1 MHAQAAGAAFIG
13 RPAETASGC
22 SPAAPARQLR
32 RRPQICS
39 LACFLPWAGPPTG
52 GPDAVAKIC
61 EVLGLDEAF
70 LIVGGAIDSLQ
81 IVSNRKVDEILDDA
95 SADLAVTLG
104 VTKERV
110 RLRFDVLQSD

>member
-1 MHAQAAGAAFIG
+1 MGSMTIADRISGAREKHGMSKSELARRVG
-13 RPAETASGC
+13 VTPTCVWNWERGNTRP
-22 SPAAPARQLR
+22 R
-32 RRPQICS
+32 
-39 LACFLPWAGPPTG
+39 
-52 GPDAVAKIC
+52 PDAVAKIC

-70 LIVGGAIDSLQ
+70 LFVSGTIDLLQ

-110 RLRFDVLQSD
+110 RLRFEVLQSD